1 MGEDHDEL
9 LIWWNFR
16 RVEFQKAVASVRD
29 VFDFEESL
37 AQLDRARHH
46 GAVDEKRHVSPSR
59 AFKESANDGRVI
71 KF

>member
-1 MGEDHDEL
+1 MGEDYDEL
-9 LIWWNFR
+9 LLWWNLR
-16 RVEFQKAVASVRD
+16 RVEFHQAVPPVRD

-46 GAVDEKRHVSPSR
+46 GAVDEKRYISPSR
-59 AFKESANDGRVI
+59 AFEESANDGGVI